1 MDVAQF
7 KACVT
12 CTATIDRD
20 QVLSPLSSNGFTYN
34 NFKKIYVQFIDLFQY
49 KSQFN
54 NVFNVN
60 PGNQGSPVTFCGLKD
75 STQRTIIKKCF
86 LFMVVSVCNI
96 KQWTTGSRNSLKTF
110 KSCI

>member
-7 KACVT
+7 KSCVT

-20 QVLSPLSSNGFTYN
+20 QVLSPLSSNGLRIITL
-34 NFKKIYVQFIDLFQY
+34 KKLYVQFIDLFQY

-60 PGNQGSPVTFCGLKD
+60 PGNQGSPITFLIRGRGQLTD
-75 STQRTIIKKCF
+75 DTSIWR
-86 LFMVVSVCNI
+86 
-96 KQWTTGSRNSLKTF
+96 
-110 KSCI
+110 